1 MLPLLNEP
9 NLFLSIVGEG
19 GVEAAGE
26 KTPTPAKAGLPSYSE
41 TEDEDCECERS
52 ISSCSSS
59 TISSRGLPTL
69 AGTLGLVRMLSVTDA
84 DWTMIAGGFASDSS
98 TTVTGCRDSRSL
110 VEAFVSSMTPSV
122 LAMMYDVTSYINP
135 KSVYERDKPE

>member
-41 TEDEDCECERS
+41 TEDEDCDCECERS
-52 ISSCSSS
+52 ISSCSFS
-59 TISSRGLPTL
+59 TISSRG
-69 AGTLGLVRMLSVTDA
+69 
-84 DWTMIAGGFASDSS
+84 
-98 TTVTGCRDSRSL
+98 
-110 VEAFVSSMTPSV
+110 
-122 LAMMYDVTSYINP
+122 
-135 KSVYERDKPE
+135 